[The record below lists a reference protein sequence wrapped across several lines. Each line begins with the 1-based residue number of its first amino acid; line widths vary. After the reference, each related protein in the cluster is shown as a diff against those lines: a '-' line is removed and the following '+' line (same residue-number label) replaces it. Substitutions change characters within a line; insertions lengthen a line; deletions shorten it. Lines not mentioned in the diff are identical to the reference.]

1 MRRWPTPSLPR
12 RRRGS
17 PVADR
22 VDVVVIGLGVG
33 GEDVANNLADAGL
46 AVVGIENH
54 LVGGECPYYGC
65 IPTKMM
71 IRADD
76 ALAEGR
82 RIADLAGTSVVKPDW
97 SPVAARIRKVAT
109 DNWDDR
115 VAVERFQGK
124 GGRFVRGKGRL
135 DGLGRVSVDGQVF
148 GASRGVVIATGTS
161 PAIPPIPGIADVDY
175 WTNREAVKVE
185 RLPES
190 LAILGGGPIGVELS
204 QVFARFGV
212 KVTVIEGM
220 DRVLAVEEPEAG
232 AVLAEVLTRDGIEL
246 RLGVHAKSVESKP
259 GSVVINLDDGSAV
272 QAEKLLVA
280 TGRRTNLHDIGLD
293 SIGLDPSARFLEPD
307 PYMKVAEKTWAIGD
321 CTAFGGFTHLAIYHA
336 GIVIS
341 GILGE
346 RVPPADYRAKPRV
359 TFTDPEV
366 GAAGLTEAQARKQ
379 GIKVRTGIQK
389 TSVTSRGWIHGPG
402 NDGLIK
408 VVEDADRGV
417 LVGAT
422 SMGPRGG
429 DILGIFELAI
439 KNQIPTDDLR
449 HLIYAYPTFYR
460 GVGEAIRNLGADTHH
475 QSYR

>member
-1 MRRWPTPSLPR
+1 M
-12 RRRGS
+12 
-17 PVADR
+17 ADR
-22 VDVVVIGLGVG
+22 VDVVVIGMGVG
-33 GEDVANNLADAGL
+33 GEDVADNLAGAGL
-46 AVVGIENH
+46 AVVGIEDH

-82 RIADLAGTSVVKPDW
+82 RIADLAGSSVVRPDW
-97 SPVAARIRKVAT
+97 SPVATRIRNVAT

-135 DGLGRVSVDGQVF
+135 DGPGRVSVNGQVF
-148 GASRGVVIATGTS
+148 EASRGIVIATGTA

-212 KVTVIEGM
+212 KVTIIEGM
-220 DRVLAVEEPEAG
+220 DRVLAVEEPEAS

-246 RLGVHAKSVESKP
+246 RLGVHAKSVESRS

-280 TGRRTNLHDIGLD
+280 TGRRTNLRDIGLD
-293 SIGLDPSARFLEPD
+293 RIGLDPSARFLQPD

-336 GIVIS
+336 GIVI
-341 GILGE
+341 GEMLGE

-366 GAAGLTEAQARKQ
+366 GAAGLTEAQAKKQ

-389 TSVTSRGWIHGPG
+389 TSVSSRGWIHGPG

-460 GVGEAIRNLGADTHH
+460 GVGEAIRNLGTDTHH
-475 QSYR
+475 QSLR